1 LHRNTFIMINAKEA
15 ANVAIE
21 YLKSFYSGANNV
33 MLEEVELSEEKKIWS
48 ITISFENIDPDDKT
62 PSRINP
68 KMYKIFRIDNT
79 TGQVTA
85 MKSRDF
91 K

>member
-1 LHRNTFIMINAKEA
+1 MINAKEA

-21 YLKSFYSGANNV
+21 YLKSFYSAAKNV

-48 ITISFENIDPDDKT
+48 ITISFENIEASDNS
-62 PSRINP
+62 PSRIIP
-68 KMYKIFRIDNT
+68 KMYKIFRVDNIS
-79 TGQVTA
+79 GQVTA

>member
-1 LHRNTFIMINAKEA
+1 MINAKEA
-15 ANVAIE
+15 ANAAIE
-21 YLKSFYSGANNV
+21 YLESFYPGAKKV

-48 ITISFENIDPDDKT
+48 IMISFENIDPVDKSPAT
-62 PSRINP
+62 INP
-68 KMYKIFRIDNT
+68 RIYKIFRIDST